1 MASLVIV
8 ESPTKARTL
17 TKILSGTKVLSTKGH
32 IMELSKNYPTREQR
46 DKGWPVSGVDQ
57 DFNPD
62 WNPVYGS
69 VQIINEI
76 KREAKI
82 ADQIYLAS
90 DPDREGEGISYH
102 VLQILLES
110 GIPEEKIKRSTFHEV
125 TETAVKK
132 SMEDAGK
139 VNIPMVDAFI
149 ARRVLDRL
157 VGFIVSKKLN
167 SFLRLAPLS
176 AGRVQS
182 PTLRL
187 VTDREDEIN
196 AFIPEEFWD
205 INAVFSS
212 NSERYQAKLFK
223 LPGVSEKDFKINN
236 ETEAK
241 DIEEEIKSAKFNIES
256 KKVTKRSSKP
266 SAPYTTSSLQQDA
279 SSRLQMNPT
288 NTMRNAQELFEGI
301 DGQEGLITY
310 MRTDSPTLSNESMK
324 DIEYQIIN
332 SYGDKYFER
341 RVYRARVANAQEA
354 HEAIRPT
361 SISRTPESIKNS
373 LNEYQYKLYQLIWN
387 RTVASQ
393 MTNSLTEK
401 TTLITSSS
409 NGEDGYKFKS
419 EADKLVF
426 DGFKKLIK
434 SNEKYDELP
443 DLTENQDVD
452 LGEIEKEQKFTRG
465 PGRYSQ
471 ASLIKKMEEIGI
483 GRPSTY
489 ASTISLIANRTYV
502 FNINR
507 AVWGSPLGYA
517 VSKSLSY
524 FFSDNFMNYDF
535 TKRMEDDL
543 DEISNGGLDRHKFT
557 KDFYESLL
565 NPVESMVKKSNEDGW
580 NPYDTDKL
588 SNFLDSSYYSNNN
601 NTVRAVRRKKDG
613 KYFMVPYNL
622 IPTTILCSK
631 KNPAINIRTGQD
643 FTENDLPL
651 LVATSEEIKRET
663 DKNNG
668 DYLMRAV
675 RRKRDGKY
683 FLSCPNQDPER
694 CPVAGDIDAWAGR
707 GRRRERALIRLKE
720 AMTHSDHNC
729 CP

>member
-1 MASLVIV
+1 MSDLVIV
-8 ESPTKARTL
+8 ESPTKAKTL

-32 IMELSKNYPTREQR
+32 IMELSKDYPTREQR
-46 DKGWPVSGVDQ
+46 GEGWPINGVDQ
-57 DFNPD
+57 DFNPA
-62 WNPVYGS
+62 WKPVYGS
-69 VQIINEI
+69 VKIINEI

-102 VLQILLES
+102 VQQILLES

-125 TETAVKK
+125 TETAVKR
-132 SMEDAGK
+132 SMENAGK

-182 PTLRL
+182 PTLGL

-196 AFIPEEFWD
+196 AFIPEEFWN
-205 INAVFSS
+205 INGVFSS
-212 NSERYQAKLFK
+212 NSKKYDAQLFK
-223 LPGVSEKDFKINN
+223 LPGISEKDSKINN
-236 ETEAK
+236 EAEAK
-241 DIEEEIKSAKFNIES
+241 DIEEKIKTEKFSIES
-256 KKVTKRSSKP
+256 IKVTNRSSKP
-266 SAPYTTSSLQQDA
+266 SAPHTTSSLLQD
-279 SSRLQMNPT
+279 SSFSAQK
-288 NTMRNAQELFEGI
+288 TMRIAQQLFEGI
-301 DGQEGLITY
+301 NGEEGLITY
-310 MRTDSPTLSNESMK
+310 MRTDSPTLSNEAMK
-324 DIEYQIIN
+324 DVEDQIVN
-332 SYGDKYFER
+332 SYGNKYFEKR
-341 RVYRARVANAQEA
+341 TYKARVANAQEA

-373 LNEYQYKLYQLIWN
+373 FEDDDQYQLYKLIWN

-393 MTNSLTEK
+393 MANSLTEK

-419 EADKLVF
+419 GADKLVF

-443 DLTENQDVD
+443 DLTENQAVD
-452 LGEIEKEQKFTRG
+452 LEEIEKEQKFTRG

-489 ASTISLIANRTYV
+489 ASTISLITNRTYV
-502 FNINR
+502 FNISS

-524 FFSDNFMNYDF
+524 FFHDNFMNYDF
-535 TKRMEDDL
+535 TKKMEDDL

-565 NPVESMVKKSNEDGW
+565 NPVENMVKKSNEDDW
-580 NPYDTDKL
+580 NPYDTDIL
-588 SNFLDSSYYSNNN
+588 STFLGLSSSSSN
-601 NTVRAVRRKKDG
+601 KDTTR
-613 KYFMVPYNL
+613 MHPYNL

-631 KNPAINIRTGQD
+631 KNPSINIRTGQD

-651 LVATSEEIKRET
+651 SVATSEEIRRET

-675 RRKRDGKY
+675 RRKKDGKY
-683 FLSCPNQDPER
+683 FLACPNQDPER
-694 CPVAGDIDAWAGR
+694 CSVAVDIDAWAGR
-707 GRRRERALIRLKE
+707 GRRRERALIKLKE
-720 AMTHSDHNC
+720 EMTKSDHNC
-729 CP
+729 CH

>member
-1 MASLVIV
+1 LGQLKKGEKLSDLVIV
-8 ESPTKARTL
+8 ESPTKAKTL
-17 TKILSGTKVLSTKGH
+17 TKILGGTKVLSTKGH
-32 IMELSKNYPTREQR
+32 IMELSKDYPTKEQR
-46 DKGWPVSGVDQ
+46 GEGWPINGVDQ

-62 WNPVYGS
+62 WKPVYGS
-69 VQIINEI
+69 VKIINEI
-76 KREAKI
+76 KKEAKK

-132 SMEDAGK
+132 SMEDADK
-139 VNIPMVDAFI
+139 VNMPMVDAFI

-182 PTLRL
+182 PTLGL

-196 AFIPEEFWD
+196 AFIPEEFWN
-205 INAVFSS
+205 INAAFSL
-212 NSERYQAKLFK
+212 NSKKYDAQLFK
-223 LPGVSEKDFKINN
+223 LPGISEKDFKINN

-241 DIEEEIKSAKFNIES
+241 DIEEKIKTEKFSIES
-256 KKVTKRSSKP
+256 IKVTNRSSKP

-279 SSRLQMNPT
+279 STRLSMSPT

-301 DGQEGLITY
+301 DEQEGLITY
-310 MRTDSPTLSNESMK
+310 MRTDSPTLSNQAMK
-324 DIEYQIIN
+324 DIEKQIIN
-332 SYGDKYFER
+332 SYGDKYFEKR
-341 RVYRARVANAQEA
+341 TYTAKVANAQEA

-361 SISRTPESIKNS
+361 SISRTPESMQNS

-409 NGEDGYKFKS
+409 NGEDGHKFKS

-443 DLTENQDVD
+443 DLTENQAVD
-452 LGEIEKEQKFTRG
+452 LEEIEKEQKFTRG

-489 ASTISLIANRTYV
+489 ASTISLITNRTYV

-517 VSKSLSY
+517 VSGSLSY
-524 FFSDNFMNYDF
+524 FFHDNFMNYDF
-535 TKRMEDDL
+535 TKKMEDDL
-543 DEISNGGLDRHKFT
+543 DKISNGGLDRQKFT

-565 NPVESMVKKSNEDGW
+565 NPVESMVKKSNEDDW
-580 NPYDTDKL
+580 NPYDTDTL
-588 SNFLDSSYYSNNN
+588 STFLDLSSSSSS
-601 NTVRAVRRKKDG
+601 RG
-613 KYFMVPYNL
+613 MHPYNL

-643 FTENDLPL
+643 FTENDLPIS
-651 LVATSEEIKRET
+651 VATSDEIRRET

-668 DYLMRAV
+668 DHLMRAV
-675 RRKRDGKY
+675 RRKKDGKY
-683 FLSCPNQDPER
+683 FLACPNQDPER
-694 CPVAGDIDAWAGR
+694 CPISYDIDAWAGR
-707 GRRRERALIRLKE
+707 GRRRERALAKLKE
-720 AMTHSDHNC
+720 EMAKPNHNC

>member
-1 MASLVIV
+1 MSDLVIV
-8 ESPTKARTL
+8 ESPTKAKTL

-32 IMELSKNYPTREQR
+32 IMELSKDYPTREQR
-46 DKGWPVSGVDQ
+46 AEGWPISGVDQ

-62 WNPVYGS
+62 WKPVYGS
-69 VQIINEI
+69 VKIINEI
-76 KREAKI
+76 KKEAKK

-102 VLQILLES
+102 VQQILLES
-110 GIPEEKIKRSTFHEV
+110 GIPEEKIKRSTFYEV
-125 TETAVKK
+125 TEAAVKK

-139 VNIPMVDAFI
+139 INIPLVDAFI

-157 VGFIVSKKLN
+157 AGFIVSKKLN

-182 PTLRL
+182 PTLGL

-196 AFIPEEFWD
+196 AFIPEEFWN
-205 INAVFSS
+205 INAAFSS
-212 NSERYQAKLFK
+212 NSKKYDAHLFK
-223 LPGVSEKDFKINN
+223 LPGTSEKDSKINN
-236 ETEAK
+236 ETEVK
-241 DIEEEIKSAKFNIES
+241 DIEEKIKAEKFSIES
-256 KKVTKRSSKP
+256 IKITNRSSKP
-266 SAPYTTSSLQQDA
+266 SAPHTTSSLLQDSSFSAQKTMSIAQQ
-279 SSRLQMNPT
+279 
-288 NTMRNAQELFEGI
+288 LFEGI
-301 DGQEGLITY
+301 NGEEGLITY
-310 MRTDSPTLSNESMK
+310 MRTDSPTLSNEAMK
-324 DIEYQIIN
+324 DIEKQIIN
-332 SYGDKYFER
+332 SYGDKYFEKR
-341 RVYRARVANAQEA
+341 TYKARVANAQEA

-373 LNEYQYKLYQLIWN
+373 FENDDQYKLYKLIWN

-393 MTNSLTEK
+393 MANSLTEK

-426 DGFKKLIK
+426 DGFKKLINK
-434 SNEKYDELP
+434 TNEEYDELP
-443 DLTENQDVD
+443 DLTENQAVD
-452 LGEIEKEQKFTRG
+452 LEGIEKEQKFTRG

-489 ASTISLIANRTYV
+489 ASTTKILTDRTYV
-502 FNINR
+502 FNISGSI
-507 AVWGSPLGYA
+507 WGSPLGYA
-517 VSKSLSY
+517 TSKSLSY
-524 FFSDNFMNYDF
+524 FFHDNFMNYDF
-535 TKRMEDDL
+535 TKKMEDDL

-565 NPVESMVKKSNEDGW
+565 NPVDNMVKKSNEDDW

-588 SNFLDSSYYSNNN
+588 SDFLGAQIY
-601 NTVRAVRRKKDG
+601 
-613 KYFMVPYNL
+613 PYNL

-631 KNPAINIRTGQD
+631 KNPLINIRTGQE

-651 LVATSEEIKRET
+651 LVATPEEIKRET

-668 DYLMRAV
+668 DYIIRAV
-675 RRKRDGKY
+675 RRKKDGKY

-694 CPVAGDIDAWAGR
+694 CPVVGDIDAWAGSK
-707 GRRRERALIRLKE
+707 RRREGALGKLKE
-720 AMTHSDHNC
+720 VMTHPDNNC

>member
-1 MASLVIV
+1 LSDLVIV
-8 ESPTKARTL
+8 ESPTKAKTL
-17 TKILSGTKVLSTKGH
+17 TKILDNTKVLSTKGH
-32 IMELSKNYPTREQR
+32 ILELSKDYPTKEQR
-46 DKGWPVSGVDQ
+46 AAGWPVSGVDQ

-62 WNPVYGS
+62 WKPVYGS
-69 VQIINEI
+69 VKTINEI
-76 KREAKI
+76 KKEAKR
-82 ADQIYLAS
+82 ADKVYLAS

-102 VLQILLES
+102 VLQILVES

-125 TETAVKK
+125 TEAAVKK
-132 SMEDAGK
+132 SMENAGK

-182 PTLRL
+182 PTLGL
-187 VTDREDEIN
+187 VTDRENEIN
-196 AFIPEEFWD
+196 AFIPEEFWN
-205 INAVFSS
+205 INASFSS
-212 NSERYQAKLFK
+212 NSKKYEGQLFK
-223 LPGVSEKDFKINN
+223 LPSVSQKDFKINN
-236 ETEAK
+236 VSEAEN
-241 DIEEEIKSAKFNIES
+241 IENIIKTSKFNIES
-256 KKVTKRSSKP
+256 IKVTKRSSKP

-279 SSRLQMNPT
+279 STRLNMSPS

-301 DGQEGLITY
+301 EGQEGLITY
-310 MRTDSPTLSNESMK
+310 MRTDSPTLSNEAMK
-324 DIEYQIIN
+324 DIHNQIIN
-332 SYGDKYFER
+332 SYGDKYFEKR
-341 RVYRARVANAQEA
+341 IFKAKVANAQEA

-361 SISRTPESIKNS
+361 SISRTPESIKS
-373 LNEYQYKLYQLIWN
+373 LLNEYQYKLYQLIWN

-409 NGEDGYKFKS
+409 TDEDGYKFKS

-443 DLTENQDVD
+443 DLAENQAVD
-452 LGEIEKEQKFTRG
+452 LEELEKEQKFTKG

-489 ASTISLIANRTYV
+489 ASTISLITNRAYV

-517 VSKSLSY
+517 VSGSLNY
-524 FFSDNFMNYDF
+524 FFNDNFMNYDF
-535 TKRMEDDL
+535 TKKMEDDL
-543 DEISNGGLDRHKFT
+543 DKISNGELDRHKFT

-565 NPVESMVKKSNEDGW
+565 SPVENMVKKSNEEDW
-580 NPYDTDKL
+580 NPYDSNKL
-588 SNFLDSSYYSNNN
+588 SSFLDLSAIMS
-601 NTVRAVRRKKDG
+601 
-613 KYFMVPYNL
+613 PYNL
-622 IPTTILCSK
+622 IPTTILCSRK
-631 KNPAINIRTGQD
+631 KPAINIRTGED
-643 FTENDLPL
+643 FTENDPPL
-651 LVATSEEIKRET
+651 LVATSEEIIRET

-675 RRKRDGKY
+675 RRKKDGKY
-683 FLSCPNQDPER
+683 FLACPNKDTKNS
-694 CPVAGDIDAWAGR
+694 VVGDIDAWAGR
-707 GRRRERALIRLKE
+707 GRKRENALNKLKE
-720 AMTHSDHNC
+720 SMTQADNNC